1 VRDMSF
7 DSDYYGTDSSLFSRM
22 SGKRLALLVFLI
34 AMAAFFV
41 VQAMFGFPIKDL
53 FRSVVTE
60 ADKVII
66 KNELQNT
73 CVIEGAEHQPR
84 IILDCPYKK
93 GDTVIVTFRTGTA
106 EILSH
111 HLK

>member
-1 VRDMSF
+1 
-7 DSDYYGTDSSLFSRM
+7 
-22 SGKRLALLVFLI
+22 
-34 AMAAFFV
+34 
-41 VQAMFGFPIKDL
+41 MFGFPIKDL

-60 ADKVII
+60 ADKVLI

-84 IILDCPYKK
+84 VITDCPYKK
-93 GDTVIVTFRTGTA
+93 GDTVIVTFRIGTT

-111 HLK
+111 RLK

>member
-1 VRDMSF
+1 MSF
-7 DSDYYGTDSSLFSRM
+7 DRDYYGTDSSLFSRM

-34 AMAAFFV
+34 AVAAFFV

-53 FRSVVTE
+53 FRSVVME
-60 ADKVII
+60 ADKVVI

-73 CVIEGAEHQPR
+73 CVIEGAEHQLR
-84 IILDCPYKK
+84 IILDCPYKN

>member
-1 VRDMSF
+1 MNDLGF
-7 DSDYYGTDSSLFSRM
+7 DRDYYGTDSSPFSRM
-22 SGKRLALLVFLI
+22 SGKRLALLALLI
-34 AMAAFFV
+34 AVAAFFV

-60 ADKVII
+60 ADKVLI

-84 IILDCPYKK
+84 VILDCPYKK

-111 HLK
+111 RLK